1 LNLFPLIAGPETR
14 AEPIYY
20 TETGGMRTCAKL
32 AGIDLEDFRKL
43 SRKANILVVVQ
54 ATSIRGRTSKSL
66 PLSWSNQ
73 DFIRCLIII
82 SKPPPVIAGTI
93 NYNGRCRILVV
104 SYHYLYER

>member
-1 LNLFPLIAGPETR
+1 MNLFPLIAGPETR

-54 ATSIRGRTSKSL
+54 ATSIRGRTSKA
-66 PLSWSNQ
+66 
-73 DFIRCLIII
+73 C
-82 SKPPPVIAGTI
+82 
-93 NYNGRCRILVV
+93 
-104 SYHYLYER
+104 HYLGVTKTSYVVLSSSLNHRQ